1 MEGLKPY
8 KYFIVGF
15 VSMLIGF
22 FGMIFMKVDANKVLV
37 GNGIV
42 GGDTIYVVKDSM
54 VTIDNGPESKRS
66 YKYSG
71 DVHVKTKL
79 PTGFGEAH
87 FDAITINGEETPA
100 CDYRGKFKDGLF
112 GDDGMAIL
120 TFDNGATYKGSF
132 SGGYYNNGTLTQND
146 RTRFEGKFKDGQPYT
161 GTFYTAA
168 NKPDG
173 TIVDGVE
180 Q

>member
-1 MEGLKPY
+1 MGLRPY
-8 KYFIVGF
+8 KYFIAGF

-22 FGMIFMKVDANKVLV
+22 FGMIYWNINAKKVLV
-37 GNGIV
+37 SNGV
-42 GGDTIYVVKDSM
+42 LDETIYVVKDSM
-54 VTIDNGPESKRS
+54 VTINNGPESKRL

-71 DVHVKTKL
+71 EVNVRTKL
-79 PTGFGEAH
+79 PTGIGEAH
-87 FDAITINGEETPA
+87 FNAIIIEGEEIPA
-100 CDYRGKFKDGLF
+100 CDYRGKFQDGLF
-112 GDDGMAIL
+112 EDEGMAIL

-132 SGGYYNNGTLTQND
+132 SAGFYNSGTLTQND
-146 RTRFEGKFKDGQPYT
+146 RTRFEGKFKDGQPFT

-168 NKPDG
+168 NTLDG